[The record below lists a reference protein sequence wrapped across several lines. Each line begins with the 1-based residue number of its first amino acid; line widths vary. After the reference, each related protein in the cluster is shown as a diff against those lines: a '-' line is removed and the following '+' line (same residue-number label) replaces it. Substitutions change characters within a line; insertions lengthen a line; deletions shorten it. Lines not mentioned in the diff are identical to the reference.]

1 VGVGLGGGLGV
12 AAGGVDPLV
21 GAGVGV
27 PEGVALRPG
36 VARAVWR
43 LDGEAGGRVV
53 AGAES
58 AGWVVDWPAGWPD
71 PGVCATGLGRA
82 YT

>member
-1 VGVGLGGGLGV
+1 MPLGVGVGLGGGLGV

-21 GAGVGV
+21 VVGAGV

-36 VARAVWR
+36 VAWAVWR

-53 AGAES
+53 AGAGL
-58 AGWVVDWPAGWPD
+58 AGWVADWPD
-71 PGVCATGLGRA
+71 PGACATGLGRT